1 MPAPRAY
8 GLWRLPA
15 HHARRLVLRVCL
27 ISDGGH
33 CGISDHGDHGGGYD
47 GDNGGGGI
55 GAH

>member
-27 ISDGGH
+27 ISDGGD
-33 CGISDHGDHGGGYD
+33 GHGGINGHDD
-47 GDNGGGGI
+47 GHGGI
-55 GAH
+55 NGHDGI